1 MKPWL
6 GLADFVEDARHFAF
20 RLRNYLGTQNLIQGA
35 ATTRA
40 MVDAGKAAAAH
51 EGGLDA
57 ADRSELELADYL
69 VGQYEAAVTFMTSMI
84 QE

>member
-1 MKPWL
+1 MKPWA

-20 RLRNYLGTQNLIQGA
+20 RLRKYLGPQNLIQGA

-40 MVDAGKAAAAH
+40 MVDAGKAAAQN